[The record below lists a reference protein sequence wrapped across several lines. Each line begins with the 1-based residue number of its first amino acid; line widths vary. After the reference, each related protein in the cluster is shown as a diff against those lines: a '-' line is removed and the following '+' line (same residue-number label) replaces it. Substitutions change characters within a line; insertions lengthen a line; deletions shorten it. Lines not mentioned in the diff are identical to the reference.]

1 MQSASQAACVAP
13 HRLVNLQIA
22 RAIETCGE
30 EKRRNIRR
38 VGVCSLAAK
47 TALKSFFHIQV

>member
-22 RAIETCGE
+22 RAIETCGVK
-30 EKRRNIRR
+30 KRRNIWR
-38 VGVCSLAAK
+38 VGVYSLAAK